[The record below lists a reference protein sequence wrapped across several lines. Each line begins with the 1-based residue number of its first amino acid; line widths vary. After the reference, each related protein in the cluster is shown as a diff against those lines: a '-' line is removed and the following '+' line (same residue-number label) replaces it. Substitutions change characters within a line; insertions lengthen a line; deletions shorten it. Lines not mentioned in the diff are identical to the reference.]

1 MKIEGAQFGQIGLQG
16 GDQPSHAEGR
26 QGSWRGETLTVQKSA
41 ASLLADAA
49 EEMTFAQA
57 EREEEKDVTER
68 KVRAP
73 RGLDIPQIQEIMD
86 YLELLG
92 DGNDQEK
99 LQELVSKLKDSGGRD
114 AAGSARDAFGDPSRQ
129 FLALGYAVRH
139 FQGEGAD
146 PELATGLAQA
156 LEEFHEDNAQAIWA
170 GLNTAEAARDFA
182 GGDADRADG
191 FRECYRETVLGREAL
206 ADTFN
211 AVLQRFGGDD
221 MPRTIGF
228 LIRAAG
234 DDLSAR
240 GPSTPAAEL
249 KAIMEDLYQLEVLAT
264 VLESCHEAAAGLA
277 RDFGVRGI
285 PGETLATRL
294 VGLTGERWVPADRFA
309 RLADDMGA
317 TDVEARI
324 SFLQRSRLI
333 LREMPLKVFA
343 DPETRDKLLGAAQ
356 EALDLAIENEE

>member
-1 MKIEGAQFGQIGLQG
+1 MKIEGAQFGQLGLQA
-16 GDQPSHAEGR
+16 GDQPAHAEGR

-57 EREEEKDVTER
+57 EKEEEKDVSER
-68 KVRAP
+68 KVHAP
-73 RGLDIPQIQEIMD
+73 RGMEIPQIQEIMN

-92 DGNDQEK
+92 DENDQEK
-99 LQELVSKLKDSGGRD
+99 LQELLAKLKGAGGGD
-114 AAGSARDAFGDPSRQ
+114 AAGIARGSFGDPSRQ
-129 FLALGYAVRH
+129 FLALGFATRH
-139 FQGEGAD
+139 FEAEGGD
-146 PELATGLAQA
+146 PELAAGLREV

-170 GLNTAEAARDFA
+170 GLNTAGAARDFA
-182 GGDADRADG
+182 DGDAGRADS
-191 FRECYRETVLGREAL
+191 FRECYRETVLGREGL
-206 ADTFN
+206 AETFGS
-211 AVLQRFGGDD
+211 VLQRFGGDD
-221 MPRTIGF
+221 MPRTVAF

-240 GPSTPAAEL
+240 GPSTPPAEL
-249 KAIMEDLYQLEVLAT
+249 KSIMEDLYQLEVLAT
-264 VLESCHEAAAGLA
+264 VLESCHEMAGGLA
-277 RDFGVRGI
+277 RDFGVHGLS
-285 PGETLATRL
+285 GETLATRL
-294 VGLTGERWVPADRFA
+294 VGLTGERWVPADRFS
-309 RLADDMGA
+309 RLADDMGV

-333 LREMPLKVFA
+333 LRELPLKVFA